1 MFSSTYICFLHSIK
15 ALTQPSSNFSNR
27 IELIDTK
34 NYHFSNQKWCGQLS
48 FSTLKSGNLSLS
60 LSLSLSHTH
69 THTHTHT
76 HYRLR
81 NNKKELCITKLNCN
95 KLRDQMGIIWK
106 VWRLN
111 WTFLENFTTDF
122 SVFSIVVLPSFN
134 PILVQ

>member
-27 IELIDTK
+27 IELINTK
-34 NYHFSNQKWCGQLS
+34 NYHFSSQKWCGQLS
-48 FSTLKSGNLSLS
+48 FSTLKSGNISLS
-60 LSLSLSHTH
+60 LSLSLYIYIYISN
-69 THTHTHT
+69 
-76 HYRLR
+76 YRLR

-111 WTFLENFTTDF
+111 WTFLENFEPTTDF
-122 SVFSIVVLPSFN
+122 SVFSILVLSSFN

>member
-1 MFSSTYICFLHSIK
+1 MFSSTYMCFLHSIK

-48 FSTLKSGNLSLS
+48 FSTLKSGNISLFLSLS
-60 LSLSLSHTH
+60 LS
-69 THTHTHT
+69 HTHT

-81 NNKKELCITKLNCN
+81 NNKKKLCITKLNCN

-111 WTFLENFTTDF
+111 WTFLENFEPTTDF
-122 SVFSIVVLPSFN
+122 SVFSILVLLSFN